1 MAILSITSLSDRWKY
16 VRFRHLIIPSIS
28 LRLFITSDYDYEKY
42 KNTSGYNQIC
52 IHLNQKAFLHITIE
66 NNQFRLY
73 QMVRVLYLVRQ
84 DWWSALIEFAN
95 ACLIFFVKYLFSK
108 RTKEAEKI
116 KFYKTN
122 SENNFK
128 LYEVKNV
135 GPA

>member
-1 MAILSITSLSDRWKY
+1 MYTLKSET
-16 VRFRHLIIPSIS
+16 
-28 LRLFITSDYDYEKY
+28 
-42 KNTSGYNQIC
+42 
-52 IHLNQKAFLHITIE
+52 FLDITIE
-66 NNQFRLY
+66 NNQFWLY
-73 QMVRVLYLVRQ
+73 QMARVLYLVRQ

-135 GPA
+135 GPV

>member
-1 MAILSITSLSDRWKY
+1 M
-16 VRFRHLIIPSIS
+16 
-28 LRLFITSDYDYEKY
+28 Y
-42 KNTSGYNQIC
+42 KLKSEI
-52 IHLNQKAFLHITIE
+52 FLHITIE

-73 QMVRVLYLVRQ
+73 QMVRVLYLARQ

-116 KFYKTN
+116 KFYTKN

-135 GPA
+135 GPV

>member
-1 MAILSITSLSDRWKY
+1 MSR
-16 VRFRHLIIPSIS
+16 
-28 LRLFITSDYDYEKY
+28 
-42 KNTSGYNQIC
+42 YNQIC
-52 IHLNQKAFLHITIE
+52 IQFNQKAFSHITIE

-73 QMVRVLYLVRQ
+73 QMVRVLYLARQ
-84 DWWSALIEFAN
+84 DWLSALIEFAN

-116 KFYKTN
+116 KFYKKN

-128 LYEVKNV
+128 LYEVKSV